1 MAVTAAKSYTFV
13 GYCFGSDLASYTLGP
28 ASGRPERVALA
39 FVHQRDAEG
48 LRIATLQYIEPDHV
62 LAAKVCFRRVRNLCA
77 IVGLPG
83 IRNSMPRIPE
93 TAE

>member
-1 MAVTAAKSYTFV
+1 MDEPSYTFV

-28 ASGRPERVALA
+28 APGRPERVALA
-39 FVHQRDAEG
+39 LVHKRDAEG
-48 LRIATLQYIEPDHV
+48 LRIHSLHHV
-62 LAAKVCFRRVRNLCA
+62 LAAKVCFRRVRNLCV